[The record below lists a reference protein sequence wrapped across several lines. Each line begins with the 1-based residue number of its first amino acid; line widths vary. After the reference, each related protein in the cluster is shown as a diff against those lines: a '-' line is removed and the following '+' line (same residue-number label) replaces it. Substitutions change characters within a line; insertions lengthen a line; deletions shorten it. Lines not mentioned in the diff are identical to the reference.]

1 MMEMLISIRYAIC
14 CILSL
19 EFEFFVLQSRN
30 VTFEKAATE
39 KVTCADPTGLYKI
52 LKGVAGKDI
61 LKEAQALIT
70 TGAYDEHS
78 GLEVQ
83 ACLTAATSH
92 ADAYPKEATE
102 ADQCNAW
109 KFVES
114 NISRLTASSDKA

>member
-1 MMEMLISIRYAIC
+1 MMEMLISIRYAIF

-39 KVTCADPTGLYKI
+39 KVTCAEPVGLYKV
-52 LKGVAGKDI
+52 LKGFAGKDI

-83 ACLTAATSH
+83 ACLTAATSV
-92 ADAYPKEATE
+92 AYPEEATE